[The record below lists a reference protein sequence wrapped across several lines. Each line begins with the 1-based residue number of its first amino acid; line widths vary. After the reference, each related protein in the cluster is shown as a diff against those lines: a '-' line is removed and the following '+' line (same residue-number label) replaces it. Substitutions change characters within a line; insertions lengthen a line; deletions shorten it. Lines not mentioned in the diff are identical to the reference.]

1 MVTKRTNSQYMF
13 VVMRM
18 SVHMCRG
25 HTCVCVYIHK
35 HMCSCVWKPHVIFL
49 NCFPP
54 IYGVSISHL
63 LRPET
68 NLASVASQIA
78 LGISSVCLYAGVTGR
93 PSCLPKLYV
102 DAGHANHSSSYSH
115 VRILPTY
122 PSLQLSRCILKEMLL
137 KINNNN
143 KK

>member
-18 SVHMCRG
+18 SVHMCRDTLVYVCTYTS
-25 HTCVCVYIHK
+25 TCV
-35 HMCSCVWKPHVIFL
+35 HVCGSPTSSSSIAFH
-49 NCFPP
+49 P

-68 NLASVASQIA
+68 NLASVESQIA
-78 LGISSVCLYAGVTGR
+78 LGIPSVCLYAGVTGR